1 MAAPITP
8 PPPGTVFTKDPVAV
22 TTAIFTF
29 LLAISSVLL
38 ITGVFS
44 DVVGGVVSGVI
55 AAAWA
60 STQLLFVKPA
70 TVPRQPLA
78 ELAYENQQPAG
89 SVMPQSTPVV
99 EISDLPI
106 DQPPATGGTS

>member
-1 MAAPITP
+1 MSAPIQP
-8 PPPGTVFTKDPVAV
+8 PPPGTVFTKDPVAI

-60 STQLLFVKPA
+60 ATQLLFVKPA

-78 ELAYENQQPAG
+78 ELAYED
-89 SVMPQSTPVV
+89 SLHTPVSNTITPPP
-99 EISDLPI
+99 EDPDAGTTHIIGGPI
-106 DQPPATGGTS
+106 

>member
-1 MAAPITP
+1 MTAPITP
-8 PPPGTVFTKDPVAV
+8 PPPGTVFTRDPVAV
-22 TTAIFTF
+22 TTAVFTF
-29 LLAISSVLL
+29 LLAVTSVLL

-44 DVVGGVVSGVI
+44 DVVGGVISGVL

-60 STQLLFVKPA
+60 ATQLLFVKPA

-89 SVMPQSTPVV
+89 DVLPPSTPVV
-99 EISDLPI
+99 EVADLPTTNP
-106 DQPPATGGTS
+106 QRKP

>member
-1 MAAPITP
+1 MTAPITP
-8 PPPGTVFTKDPVAV
+8 PPPGTVFTRDPVAV
-22 TTAIFTF
+22 TTAVFTF
-29 LLAISSVLL
+29 LLAVTSVLL

-44 DVVGGVVSGVI
+44 DVVGGVISGVL

-60 STQLLFVKPA
+60 ATQLLFVKPA

-89 SVMPQSTPVV
+89 DVQPASTPVV
-99 EISDLPI
+99 EIADLPI
-106 DQPPATGGTS
+106 DQPGATS

>member
-1 MAAPITP
+1 MTASITP
-8 PPPGTVFTKDPVAV
+8 PPPGTVFTRDPVAV
-22 TTAIFTF
+22 TTAVFTF
-29 LLAISSVLL
+29 LLAVTSVLL

-44 DVVGGVVSGVI
+44 DVVGGVISGVL

-60 STQLLFVKPA
+60 AVQLLFVKPA

-89 SVMPQSTPVV
+89 DVMPASTPVV
-99 EISDLPI
+99 EVSDLPI
-106 DQPPATGGTS
+106 DKPKTS

>member
-1 MAAPITP
+1 MSATIQP
-8 PPPGTVFTKDPVAV
+8 PPPGTTFTRDPVVV

-44 DVVGGVVSGVI
+44 DVVGGIISGVI

-78 ELAYENQQPAG
+78 QLAYDSQQQAGDVYPA
-89 SVMPQSTPVV
+89 STPVIEV
-99 EISDLPI
+99 SDLPI
-106 DQPPATGGTS
+106 DQRDPKP

>member
-1 MAAPITP
+1 M
-8 PPPGTVFTKDPVAV
+8 FTRDPVAI

-29 LLAISSVLL
+29 LLAVTSVLL

-44 DVVGGVVSGVI
+44 DVAGGIISGVL

-60 STQLLFVKPA
+60 ATQMLFVRPA

-78 ELAYENQQPAG
+78 ELAYEERVQHPTG
-89 SVMPQSTPVV
+89 SNATTVV
-99 EISDLPI
+99 LP
-106 DQPPATGGTS
+106 PTTT

>member
-1 MAAPITP
+1 MTAPLEP
-8 PPPGTVFTKDPVAV
+8 PPPGTTFTRDPVVV

-29 LLAISSVLL
+29 LLAISSVLM

-44 DVVGGVVSGVI
+44 DVAGGIISGVI

-78 ELAYENQQPAG
+78 QLAYDNQQPAG
-89 SVMPQSTPVV
+89 SVFPSSTPVV
-99 EISDLPI
+99 EVSDLPTTPNP
-106 DQPPATGGTS
+106 QQRKP